1 MKVAYR
7 DTESFLKNPPP
18 TIAAILVYGPDYGL
32 MKERAEALGKTVVE
46 DLNDPFNVSVLSED
60 DIATDPAKL
69 SDEANAV
76 SMMGG
81 RRLVRITNGGDKIEP
96 ALKAYL
102 ASPNS
107 ETLIIIEARELSP
120 RSKLR
125 KLCETAKNAAALACY
140 VEEERD
146 LNRII
151 GDIFR
156 HQNMPQPNRDALLWL
171 SESLKGDRRRVRNE
185 IEKLILYKGKDS
197 SPVTLEEAMI
207 ACGDG
212 GVRSLE
218 DLCYATTLSQTT
230 QAVKILDALQ
240 NDGVEF
246 MTILR
251 TLQNHY
257 KKLLFVKQLIAQ
269 GQSQLE
275 AKKKLSPPLFF
286 KVEKLFDASLSN
298 WSEGYL
304 TTMLQK
310 LLDIESQSKQ
320 TGYEP
325 FVLLGQFIVG
335 ATLRKSA

>member
-7 DTESFLKNPPP
+7 DTESFLKQPPANV
-18 TIAAILVYGPDYGL
+18 AAILVYGPDYGL
-32 MKERAEALGKTVVE
+32 MKERAETLGKTVLE
-46 DLNDPFNVSVLSED
+46 DLNDPFNASVLSED
-60 DIATDPAKL
+60 DIVADPAKL

-81 RRLVRITNGGDKIEP
+81 RRLVRITDGGDKIEH

-102 ASPNS
+102 DSPNP
-107 ETLIIIEARELSP
+107 ETLVIIEARELGP

-146 LNRII
+146 LSRII
-151 GDIFR
+151 GDIFKN
-156 HQNMPQPNRDALLWL
+156 QNMPQPNRDALLWL

-197 SPVTLEEAMI
+197 SPVTLEDAMT

-230 QAVKILDALQ
+230 QAIKILDTLR

-246 MTILR
+246 MAILR
-251 TLQNHY
+251 SLQNHY
-257 KKLLFVKQLIAQ
+257 KKLLFVKQLVAQ
-269 GQSQLE
+269 GQNQFA

-298 WSEGYL
+298 WSEPYL
-304 TTMLQK
+304 TAMLQK
-310 LLDIESQSKQ
+310 LFDLESQTKQ
-320 TGYEP
+320 TGYDP